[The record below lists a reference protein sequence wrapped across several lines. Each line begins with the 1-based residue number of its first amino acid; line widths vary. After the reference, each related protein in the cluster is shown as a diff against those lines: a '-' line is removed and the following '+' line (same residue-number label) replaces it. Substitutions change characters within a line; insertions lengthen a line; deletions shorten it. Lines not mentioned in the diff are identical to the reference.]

1 MAEWLILSM
10 KRSLTPTE
18 KDISFPTQD
27 QSQFSLYLYVPRHSY
42 SCLYMC
48 TPKKMFSSIAS
59 LQIKLFVE
67 SHAWNGLRY
76 DSIIPG
82 TASTLSTFSCRWRQA
97 PSSQAVGPK
106 NGIIEEHM
114 SHPKKPSKYE
124 MRKHQHP
131 LYNAIIYLHLP
142 PIWLLLRL
150 FVLALD

>member
-27 QSQFSLYLYVPRHSY
+27 QSQFSLYLYLGIHIHV
-42 SCLYMC
+42 C
-48 TPKKMFSSIAS
+48 TCVLQKMFSSIAS
-59 LQIKLFVE
+59 LQIKLVVE
-67 SHAWNGLRY
+67 SHAWNGPRY

-97 PSSQAVGPK
+97 PLSRAGGPK